1 MKQVSKLKYKHIIT
15 EDKKPFNLGQVD
27 YTNKA
32 MLFHHILDNMA
43 SHRGDIMVLT
53 GGTGIGK
60 TAGIKQLGV
69 LLGMDILAI
78 EVPHI
83 VSEAVVNIPFV
94 KYRDEKIVGKSGEQI
109 NVKKPDVVLATSYL
123 VDQLKTLQRS
133 SPQQYEQ
140 SKAKWPA
147 DLQEIYTNFPKFEKD
162 RINLLRTKYR
172 GILFLDEYWREVET
186 DVRNILRSILERMV
200 GQDRIPN
207 DIYIIAASN
216 MQDIGNTVEK
226 PSGNQVYR
234 PYPYPAQTKDQFLKY
249 IMTYSKQPIKNEVLH
264 AFNEVLK
271 DEHFDYDDAESEIR
285 TSSRRLTEVLR
296 YVNAAVPVK
305 SETDSKALLAN
316 VRAMFSD
323 EEKQSSLYRLFD
335 SAVRQIIKETNADH
349 PEWSNVKPNEKTNWK
364 DTLEHQIRMKMKLGD
379 DRKYVPIIS
388 GRPGIGKTSHMQKI
402 AEDLNL
408 ILVRINCQ
416 GLQSSEVTG
425 LPLKKEEEVTE
436 AKKSN
441 TTAVTFSAPK
451 LWISIEN
458 QMEKEKEEF
467 LKKLNPQEKQKW
479 EAQPFHYLLFFDEIN
494 RPHNQNAFNSLRR
507 LILEKEFNENYHLP
521 KDVVVV
527 AAMNPKKYDD
537 KVLDLTQHMKDAVD
551 LIDTAPSWS
560 GLMQHFESMDNSSLQ
575 DYPSE
580 SKEIAKNIIKAFA
593 EKYAHTQ
600 ENIKASDN
608 ERITKDSLPFFLR
621 TSGDG
626 DEQKPEDSDTYLSP
640 RDYDHLYKDLV
651 TGITTGFHILQSN
664 KSNVDAKE
672 FFPKYLWPKIRA
684 VLQPIFD
691 KTEQNPKFLKDVE
704 TWLEEEMENFLV
716 STRSKP
722 SLDNMLNLVITNKR
736 YHLTED
742 PNWIRYMD
750 QYHPNSFHED
760 LQNFMIKLMSNEE
773 KKYHIFAKTTQSQK
787 QRDEE
792 KIKVLKEGWSAL
804 EAIAWEIHDAVEDHS
819 YSNDAL
825 DILGDVIINVVE
837 NAMEDLVE
845 PEKGT
850 QEYKDYENLIW
861 NIIPQRINN
870 IKLKRVE
877 K

>member
-1 MKQVSKLKYKHIIT
+1 MNKISKSNIFI
-15 EDKKPFNLGQVD
+15 EARKPFTIGAVD

-32 MLFHHILDNMA
+32 ILFHHILDNMA

-94 KYRDEKIVGKSGEQI
+94 KYRDEKIIGKSGEQI

-123 VDQLKTLQRS
+123 VDQLRTLQRS
-133 SPQQYEQ
+133 SPEQYEQ
-140 SKAKWPA
+140 NKTKWPA
-147 DLQEIYTNFPKFEKD
+147 DLTDIYNTFPKFEKD
-162 RINLLRTKYR
+162 RINSLRTKYR

-234 PYPYPAQTKDQFLKY
+234 PYPYPAQTKEQFLKY
-249 IMTYSKQPIKNEVLH
+249 IMTNSKQAIKDEVLH

-285 TSSRRLTEVLR
+285 TSSRRLTELVR
-296 YVNAAVPVK
+296 YVNASVPVR
-305 SETDSKALLAN
+305 SENDAKALLAN

-335 SAVRQIIKETNADH
+335 GAVRQIIKETSAQH
-349 PEWSNVKPNEKTNWK
+349 PEWSNAKPNEKTNWK
-364 DTLEHQIRMKMKLGD
+364 DTLEHQIKIKMELGN

-425 LPLKKEEEVTE
+425 LPLKKEEAVTE
-436 AKKSN
+436 AKKRE

-451 LWISIEN
+451 LWISIQN
-458 QMEKEKEEF
+458 QMEEEKQEF
-467 LKKLNPQEKQKW
+467 LKKLSPKEKQKW

-560 GLMQHFESMDNSSLQ
+560 GLMQHFKSMDDSSLK

-580 SKEIAKNIIKAFA
+580 SKEIAKNIINAFA
-593 EKYAHTQ
+593 ERWAHTQ

-621 TSGDG
+621 TSSDG
-626 DEQKPEDSDTYLSP
+626 EEQKPEESTTYLSP

-651 TGITTGFHILQSN
+651 TGITTCINISQGGTSSL
-664 KSNVDAKE
+664 KLEE
-672 FFPKYLWPKIRA
+672 FFAKYLWPKIRA

-691 KTEQNPKFLKDVE
+691 KSEQNPKFMKDVE
-704 TWLEEEMENFLV
+704 DWLTEEMKTFL
-716 STRSKP
+716 TAIRSKP
-722 SLDNMLNLVITNKR
+722 SLDNMLSLVINDKR
-736 YHLTED
+736 YHLSED

-750 QYHPNSFHED
+750 QYHPNTFHED
-760 LQNFMIKLMSNEE
+760 LQNFFQKLMSSEE
-773 KKYHIFAKTTQSQK
+773 RKYHIFAKAKQSEK
-787 QRDEE
+787 QRDKE
-792 KIKVLKEGWSAL
+792 KIKVLKEGWSVL
-804 EAIAWEIHDAVEDHS
+804 EAIAWEIHDAVEDHN

-825 DILGDVIINVVE
+825 DILGNVIIDTVE
-837 NAMEDLVE
+837 HAMEDLVE

-850 QEYKDYENLIW
+850 QAYKDYENLIW
-861 NIIPQRINN
+861 NIIPQRIDK